1 MAYPQFLLRFS
12 IDVSREMYDVD
23 IARIFAMRLE
33 AQISKHEVLRRLAE
47 VKAESEFLR
56 GMEAPRLKVEVFI
69 MPSGV
74 PDQGL
79 LLQEVLQEIKAL
91 VNDIKGLKK
100 AVLWTRS
107 GQVVPIDRVGE
118 KDLLDTRYMW

>member
-56 GMEAPRLKVEVFI
+56 GMEAPRLKAEVFI